1 MSNRYD
7 NNLLCRKVMTTVRTF
22 HMCQEKKTTYSEPST
37 IAPNNSIITI
47 RRSWS
52 SFSAFGEIK
61 WWPVTDQFTCNH
73 HSAEISVIWLVEQSP
88 IKLLIL
94 MRY

>member
-1 MSNRYD
+1 
-7 NNLLCRKVMTTVRTF
+7 MTTVRTF
-22 HMCQEKKTTYSEPST
+22 HMCQEKETTYPEPST

-47 RRSWS
+47 RRS

-73 HSAEISVIWLVEQSP
+73 HSAEISVI
-88 IKLLIL
+88 
-94 MRY
+94 